1 MNSKHVT
8 ILPLL
13 LISKDL
19 RMPLLDLPA
28 WKALSEHW
36 QDVRDLH
43 MRELF
48 DEDEQRFEK
57 FSVKF
62 NDILLDFS
70 KNRITEETIS
80 LLTDLARESEL
91 EKWIDKMF
99 SGELINHTEKRAVL
113 HTALRNRSNSPTLV
127 DGKDVMPEINQV
139 LNKMEQISDTIRNGH
154 WKGFNGRNII
164 DVVNL
169 GVGGSDLGP
178 VMVTEAL
185 RPYGKSGLRVHFVSN
200 VDPSHICDTLSNLN
214 PETTLFIVSSKS
226 FTTQDTIE
234 NAKTARDWLL
244 ETARDE
250 DAVAKHFIAVAA
262 NTQAAV
268 DFGIAEDNI
277 LQMWDWVGGRYSLWS
292 SIGLSI
298 AIYVGM
304 DRFKAL
310 LEGAFEM
317 DEHFRTTPLE
327 QNLPVILALLGVWY
341 NNFFDADSYAVL
353 PYDQHL
359 HRFPA
364 FLQQVDMES
373 NGKSV
378 TRTGKQVDYST
389 GPIVWGELGI
399 TGQHAFYQSLHQ
411 GTKLVPTDFMVP
423 IESLNPVGQHH
434 TILLSNFFAQTQ
446 ALTRGRSED
455 EAREELKSEGLSND
469 EIEKLAPYKVFKG
482 NKPSNTIL
490 FRALTPRTLG
500 SIIAMYEHKI
510 FVQGVIWE
518 INSFD
523 QWGVELGKQLAD
535 TIFKQLSARKPVDNH
550 DVSTNGLINYY
561 MKMSGG

>member
-1 MNSKHVT
+1 MA
-8 ILPLL
+8 LL
-13 LISKDL
+13 E
-19 RMPLLDLPA
+19 LPA
-28 WKALSEHW
+28 WQALSEHW
-36 QDVRDLH
+36 LAVRDLH
-43 MRELF
+43 MRDLF
-48 DEDEQRFEK
+48 DAEPTRFEK

-70 KNRITEETIS
+70 KNRITEETVK
-80 LLTDLARESEL
+80 LLAELARESEL

-99 SGELINHTEKRAVL
+99 SGELINHTEKRAAL
-113 HTALRNRSNSPTLV
+113 HTALRNRQNRPV
-127 DGKDVMPEINQV
+127 KVQGQDVMPAIEQV
-139 LNKMEQISDTIRNGH
+139 LNKMQLISDTVRNGQ
-154 WKGFNGRNII
+154 WQGFSGRHII

-185 RPYGKSGLRVHFVSN
+185 HPYGKSGLRVHFVSN
-200 VDPSHICDTLSNLN
+200 VDPSHICDTLRDLN

-226 FTTQDTIE
+226 FATQDTIE
-234 NAKTARDWLL
+234 NAKTARNWLL
-244 ETARDE
+244 EAARDE
-250 DAVAKHFIAVAA
+250 EAVKKHFIAVAA
-262 NTQAAV
+262 NTEAAM
-268 DFGIAEDNI
+268 DFGIAAENI
-277 LQMWDWVGGRYSLWS
+277 LEMWDWVGGRYSLWS
-292 SIGLSI
+292 SIGISI
-298 AIYVGM
+298 AIYIGM

-317 DEHFRTTPLE
+317 DEHFRNTPFE
-327 QNLPVILALLGVWY
+327 QNIPVIMAMLGIWY
-341 NNFFDADSYAVL
+341 NNFFNADTYAVL

-378 TRTGKQVDYST
+378 TRSGKPTDYST
-389 GPIVWGELGI
+389 GPILWGELGI

-411 GTKLVPTDFMVP
+411 GTKLVPTDFIVP
-423 IESLNPVGQHH
+423 IESLNPLGQHH
-434 TILLSNFFAQTQ
+434 TILLANFFAQTQ
-446 ALTRGRSED
+446 ALTRGRTEE
-455 EAREELKSEGLSND
+455 EARQELEAEGMD
-469 EIEKLAPYKVFKG
+469 AEDIDRLAPYKVFKG

-500 SIIAMYEHKI
+500 SLIAMYEHKI
-510 FVQGVIWE
+510 FVQGIIWD

-535 TIFKQLSARKPVDNH
+535 TIFKQLCERKPVSNH

>member
-1 MNSKHVT
+1 MS
-8 ILPLL
+8 
-13 LISKDL
+13 
-19 RMPLLDLPA
+19 LLDLPA

-36 QDVRDLH
+36 LSIRDVHMRDL
-43 MRELF
+43 F
-48 DEDEQRFEK
+48 DADPLRFEK

-70 KNRITEETIS
+70 KNRITEETIT
-80 LLTDLARESEL
+80 LLTELARESGL

-99 SGELINHTEKRAVL
+99 SGELINHTEKRAAL
-113 HTALRNRSNSPTLV
+113 HTALRNRSDSPVMLQ
-127 DGKDVMPEINQV
+127 GHDVMPDIHRV
-139 LNKMEQISDTIRNGH
+139 LDKMEAISKTIRNGH
-154 WKGFNGRNII
+154 WKGFSGRNII

-226 FTTQDTIE
+226 FTTQDTLE

-244 ETARDE
+244 EAARDQ

-262 NTQAAV
+262 NTKAAV
-268 DFGIAEDNI
+268 EFGIDADNI
-277 LQMWDWVGGRYSLWS
+277 LEMWDWVGGRYSLWS

-310 LEGAFEM
+310 LEGAYEM
-317 DEHFRTTPLE
+317 DEHFRTAPFE
-327 QNLPVILALLGVWY
+327 QNLPVILGLLGIWY
-341 NNFFDADSYAVL
+341 NNFFHADSYAVL

-378 TRTGKQVDYST
+378 TRAGNPVDYST

-423 IESLNPVGQHH
+423 IESLNPVGHHH

-446 ALTRGRSED
+446 ALTRGRT
-455 EAREELKSEGLSND
+455 EAETRAELEHEGLD
-469 EIEKLAPYKVFKG
+469 KEEIERLLPYKVFKG

-510 FVQGVIWE
+510 FVQGVIWD

-523 QWGVELGKQLAD
+523 QWGVELGKQLAE
-535 TIFKQLSARKPVDNH
+535 TIFKQLSARKPVNNH

>member
-1 MNSKHVT
+1 
-8 ILPLL
+8 
-13 LISKDL
+13 
-19 RMPLLDLPA
+19 MPLLDLPA

-43 MRELF
+43 MRDLF
-48 DEDEQRFEK
+48 DVDEQRFEK

-70 KNRITEETIS
+70 KNRITEETIT
-80 LLTDLARESEL
+80 LLTELAKESEL

-99 SGELINHTEKRAVL
+99 SGELINHTEKRAAL
-113 HTALRNRSNSPTLV
+113 HTALRNRSDSPVMV
-127 DGKDVMPEINQV
+127 DGNDVMPEIHQV
-139 LNKMEQISDTIRNGH
+139 LDKMESISNTIRTGH
-154 WKGFNGRNII
+154 WKGYSDRNII

-226 FTTQDTIE
+226 FTTQDTLE

-244 ETARDE
+244 EKARDE

-262 NTQAAV
+262 NTQAAI

-277 LQMWDWVGGRYSLWS
+277 LEMWDWVGGRYSLWS

-298 AIYVGM
+298 AIYIGM

-317 DEHFRTTPLE
+317 DEHFRTTPFE
-327 QNLPVILALLGVWY
+327 QNLPVILALLGIWY
-341 NNFFDADSYAVL
+341 NNFFGADSYAVL

-378 TRTGKQVDYST
+378 TRTGEQVDYST

-446 ALTRGRSED
+446 ALTRGRTED
-455 EAREELKSEGLSND
+455 EAREELKNEGLSND

>member
-1 MNSKHVT
+1 
-8 ILPLL
+8 
-13 LISKDL
+13 
-19 RMPLLDLPA
+19 MPLLDLPA

-43 MRELF
+43 MRDMF
-48 DEDEQRFEK
+48 DADEQRFEK

-70 KNRITEETIS
+70 KNRITEETIT
-80 LLTDLARESEL
+80 LLTELAKESEL

-99 SGELINHTEKRAVL
+99 SGELINHTEKRAAL
-113 HTALRNRSNSPTLV
+113 HTALRNRSDSPVIV
-127 DGKDVMPEINQV
+127 DGKDVMPEIHQV
-139 LNKMEQISDTIRNGH
+139 LDKMESISNTIRTGH
-154 WKGFNGRNII
+154 WKGYSDRNII

-226 FTTQDTIE
+226 FTTQDTLE

-244 ETARDE
+244 EKARDE

-298 AIYVGM
+298 AIYIGM

-317 DEHFRTTPLE
+317 DEHFRTTPFE
-327 QNLPVILALLGVWY
+327 QNLPVILALLGIWY
-341 NNFFDADSYAVL
+341 NNFFGADSYAVL

-446 ALTRGRSED
+446 ALTRGRTED
-455 EAREELKSEGLSND
+455 EAREELKNEGLSND

>member
-1 MNSKHVT
+1 MA
-8 ILPLL
+8 LL
-13 LISKDL
+13 E
-19 RMPLLDLPA
+19 LPA

-36 QDVRDLH
+36 LKVQDMHMRDLFKDDP
-43 MRELF
+43 L
-48 DEDEQRFEK
+48 RFEK
-57 FSVKF
+57 FSLKF

-70 KNRITEETIS
+70 KNRVTEETLG
-80 LLTDLARESEL
+80 LLADLARQSEL
-91 EKWIDKMF
+91 EQWIERMF
-99 SGELINHTEKRAVL
+99 SGDRINHTEKRAAL
-113 HTALRNRSNSPTLV
+113 HTALRNRNGSPVKV
-127 DGKDVMPEINQV
+127 DGQDIMPSIRQA
-139 LNKMEQISDTIRNGH
+139 LDKIQLISDTVRNGE
-154 WKGFNGRNII
+154 WLGFSGKNII
-164 DVVNL
+164 DVVNI

-185 RPYGKSGLRVHFVSN
+185 RPYAKSGLRVHFVSN
-200 VDPSHICDTLSNLN
+200 VDPSHICDTLRSLN

-226 FTTQDTIE
+226 FTTQDTIT

-244 ETARDE
+244 EAVRDE
-250 DAVAKHFIAVAA
+250 EAVQKHFIAVAA
-262 NTQAAV
+262 NTQAAQA
-268 DFGIAEDNI
+268 FGVAKENI
-277 LQMWDWVGGRYSLWS
+277 LEMWDWVGGRYSLWS
-292 SIGLSI
+292 SIGISI
-298 AIYVGM
+298 AIYIGM

-317 DEHFRTTPLE
+317 DEHFRTTPFE
-327 QNLPVILALLGVWY
+327 KNLPVIMALIGIWY
-341 NNFFDADSYAVL
+341 NNFFNADSYAIL

-378 TRTGKQVDYST
+378 TRAGKQTNYST
-389 GPIVWGELGI
+389 GPILWGELGI

-411 GTKLVPTDFMVP
+411 GTKLVPTDFLVP

-434 TILLSNFFAQTQ
+434 TILLANFFAQTE
-446 ALTRGRSED
+446 ALTQGRTEA
-455 EAREELKSEGLSND
+455 EARVELEQQGIAEE
-469 EIEKLAPYKVFKG
+469 EIKCLLPYKVFQG

-500 SIIAMYEHKI
+500 SLIALYEHKI

-523 QWGVELGKQLAD
+523 QWGVELGKQLAGS
-535 TIFKQLSARKPVDNH
+535 IYKQLCARKPVKSH

-561 MKMSGG
+561 MKLSGG

>member
-1 MNSKHVT
+1 MS
-8 ILPLL
+8 
-13 LISKDL
+13 
-19 RMPLLDLPA
+19 LLDLPA

-36 QDVRDLH
+36 LNVRDVH
-43 MRELF
+43 MRDLF
-48 DEDEQRFEK
+48 DEDPLRFEK

-70 KNRITEETIS
+70 KNRITEETIN
-80 LLTDLARESEL
+80 LLTELARESEL
-91 EKWIDKMF
+91 EKWIGKMF
-99 SGELINHTEKRAVL
+99 SGELINHTEKRAAL
-113 HTALRNRSNSPTLV
+113 HTALRNRSDSPVLV
-127 DGKDVMPEINQV
+127 DGKDVMPEIHQV
-139 LNKMEQISDTIRNGH
+139 LDRMESISNTIRHGE
-154 WKGFNGRNII
+154 WKGFSDRNII

-226 FTTQDTIE
+226 FTTQDTLE

-268 DFGIAEDNI
+268 EFGIAEENI
-277 LQMWDWVGGRYSLWS
+277 LEMWDWVGGRYSLWS

-298 AIYVGM
+298 AIYIGM

-317 DEHFRTTPLE
+317 DEHFRTAPFE
-327 QNLPVILALLGVWY
+327 KNLPVILALLGVWY
-341 NNFFDADSYAVL
+341 NNFFHADSYAVL

-378 TRTGKQVDYST
+378 TRSGKQVDYST

-446 ALTRGRSED
+446 ALTRGRTKE
-455 EAREELKSEGLSND
+455 EAKVELEAEGLSAK
-469 EIEKLAPYKVFKG
+469 EIERLVPYKVFKG

>member
-1 MNSKHVT
+1 MA
-8 ILPLL
+8 
-13 LISKDL
+13 
-19 RMPLLDLPA
+19 LLDLPA
-28 WKALSEHW
+28 WKALSGHW
-36 QDVRDLH
+36 LDVRDMH
-43 MRELF
+43 MRDLF
-48 DEDEQRFEK
+48 DADPTRFEK
-57 FSVKF
+57 FSIKF

-70 KNRITEETIS
+70 KNRITQQTVD
-80 LLTDLARESEL
+80 LLAELARESKL
-91 EKWIDKMF
+91 EQWIEKMF
-99 SGELINHTEKRAVL
+99 SGELINHTEKRAAL
-113 HTALRNRSNSPTLV
+113 HTALRNRKDRAV
-127 DGKDVMPEINQV
+127 EVEGRDVMPDIYRV
-139 LNKMEQISDTIRNGH
+139 LDRMQLISDTVRNGE
-154 WKGFNGRNII
+154 WQGFSGRNII

-185 RPYGKSGLRVHFVSN
+185 HPYGKSGLRVHFVSN
-200 VDPSHICDTLSNLN
+200 VDPSHICDTLRNLN

-226 FTTQDTIE
+226 FTTQDTIA

-244 ETARDE
+244 EAARDE
-250 DAVAKHFIAVAA
+250 DAVQKHFIAVAA
-262 NTQAAV
+262 NIEAAMA
-268 DFGIAEDNI
+268 FGIAEENI
-277 LQMWDWVGGRYSLWS
+277 LEMWDWVGGRYSLWS
-292 SIGLSI
+292 SIGISI
-298 AIYVGM
+298 AIYIGM

-310 LEGAFEM
+310 LEGASEM
-317 DEHFRTTPLE
+317 DEHFRTAPFE
-327 QNLPVILALLGVWY
+327 KNIPVIMAMLGIWY
-341 NNFFDADSYAVL
+341 NNFFDADTYAVL

-378 TRTGKQVDYST
+378 TRAGKPTDYST
-389 GPIVWGELGI
+389 GPILWGELGI

-411 GTKLVPTDFMVP
+411 GTKLVPTDFIVP

-434 TILLSNFFAQTQ
+434 TILLANFFAQTQ
-446 ALTRGRSED
+446 ALTRGRTEE
-455 EAREELKSEGLSND
+455 EARIELKAEGMAEEDINR
-469 EIEKLAPYKVFKG
+469 LAPYKVFKG

-500 SIIAMYEHKI
+500 SLIAMYEHKI

-535 TIFKQLSARKPVDNH
+535 TIFKQLCERKPVSNH

>member
-1 MNSKHVT
+1 MA
-8 ILPLL
+8 LL
-13 LISKDL
+13 E
-19 RMPLLDLPA
+19 LPA
-28 WKALSEHW
+28 WKALSAHW
-36 QDVRDLH
+36 LDVRDVH
-43 MRELF
+43 MRDLF
-48 DEDEQRFEK
+48 DADPTRFEK

-70 KNRITEETIS
+70 KNRITQQTVD
-80 LLTDLARESEL
+80 LLAELARESEL
-91 EKWIDKMF
+91 EKWIEKMF
-99 SGELINHTEKRAVL
+99 SGESINHTEKRAAL
-113 HTALRNRSNSPTLV
+113 HTALRNRKDRAIKV
-127 DGKDVMPEINQV
+127 EGQDVMPAIHQA
-139 LNKMEQISDTIRNGH
+139 LDKMQFISDTVRNGE
-154 WKGFNGRNII
+154 WQGFSGRNII

-185 RPYGKSGLRVHFVSN
+185 HPYGKSGLRVYFVSN
-200 VDPSHICDTLSNLN
+200 VDPSHICDTLRNLN

-226 FTTQDTIE
+226 FTTQDTIA

-244 ETARDE
+244 ETARD
-250 DAVAKHFIAVAA
+250 DTAVQKHFIAVAA
-262 NTQAAV
+262 NTEAAV
-268 DFGIAEDNI
+268 EFGIAEENI
-277 LQMWDWVGGRYSLWS
+277 LEMWDWVGGRYSLWS
-292 SIGLSI
+292 SIGISI
-298 AIYVGM
+298 AIYIGM

-317 DEHFRTTPLE
+317 DEHFRTAPFE
-327 QNLPVILALLGVWY
+327 KNIPVIMAMLGIWY
-341 NNFFDADSYAVL
+341 NNFFDADTYAVL

-378 TRTGKQVDYST
+378 TRSGKPTDYST
-389 GPIVWGELGI
+389 GPILWGELGI

-411 GTKLVPTDFMVP
+411 GTKLVPTDFIVP

-434 TILLSNFFAQTQ
+434 TILLANFFAQTQ
-446 ALTRGRSED
+446 ALTRGRTEEEAITELEAEGMSDED
-455 EAREELKSEGLSND
+455 INRLS
-469 EIEKLAPYKVFKG
+469 PYKVFKG

-500 SIIAMYEHKI
+500 SLIAMYEHKI

-535 TIFKQLSARKPVDNH
+535 TIFKQLCERKPVDDH

>member
-1 MNSKHVT
+1 MA
-8 ILPLL
+8 LL
-13 LISKDL
+13 E
-19 RMPLLDLPA
+19 LPA
-28 WKALSEHW
+28 WKALSAHW
-36 QDVRDLH
+36 LDVRDLH
-43 MRELF
+43 MRDLF
-48 DEDEQRFEK
+48 DADSTRFEK

-70 KNRITEETIS
+70 KNRITQETVD
-80 LLTDLARESEL
+80 LLAELARESEL
-91 EKWIDKMF
+91 EKWIEKMF
-99 SGELINHTEKRAVL
+99 SGELINHTEKRAAL
-113 HTALRNRSNSPTLV
+113 HTALRNRSERAV
-127 DGKDVMPEINQV
+127 KVEGQDVMPAIEQA
-139 LNKMEQISDTIRNGH
+139 LDKMQLISDTVRNGE
-154 WKGFNGRNII
+154 WQGFSGRSII

-185 RPYGKSGLRVHFVSN
+185 HPYGKSGLRVHFVSN
-200 VDPSHICDTLSNLN
+200 VDPSHICDTLRNLN

-226 FTTQDTIE
+226 FTTQDTIA

-244 ETARDE
+244 ETARD
-250 DAVAKHFIAVAA
+250 DTAVQKHFIAVAA
-262 NTQAAV
+262 NTKAAME
-268 DFGIAEDNI
+268 FGIAEENI
-277 LQMWDWVGGRYSLWS
+277 LEMWDWVGGRYSLWS
-292 SIGLSI
+292 SIGISI
-298 AIYVGM
+298 AIYIGM

-317 DEHFRTTPLE
+317 DEHFRTAPFE
-327 QNLPVILALLGVWY
+327 QNIPVIMAMLGVWY
-341 NNFFDADSYAVL
+341 NNFFAADTYAVL

-378 TRTGKQVDYST
+378 TRSGQPTDYST
-389 GPIVWGELGI
+389 GPILWGELGI

-411 GTKLVPTDFMVP
+411 GTKLVPTDFIVP

-434 TILLSNFFAQTQ
+434 TILLANFFAQTQ
-446 ALTRGRSED
+446 ALTRGRTEQ
-455 EAREELKSEGLSND
+455 EARQELEAEGMDAD
-469 EIEKLAPYKVFKG
+469 EIDRLAPYKVFNG

-500 SIIAMYEHKI
+500 SLIAMYEHKI
-510 FVQGVIWE
+510 FVQGVIWD

-535 TIFKQLSARKPVDNH
+535 TIFKQLCERKPVSNH

>member
-1 MNSKHVT
+1 MA
-8 ILPLL
+8 LL
-13 LISKDL
+13 E
-19 RMPLLDLPA
+19 LPA
-28 WKALSEHW
+28 WKALSAHW
-36 QDVRDLH
+36 LDVRDLH
-43 MRELF
+43 MRDLF
-48 DEDEQRFEK
+48 DADSTRFEK

-70 KNRITEETIS
+70 KNRITQETVD
-80 LLTDLARESEL
+80 LLAELARESEL
-91 EKWIDKMF
+91 EKWIEKMF
-99 SGELINHTEKRAVL
+99 SGELINHTEKRAAL
-113 HTALRNRSNSPTLV
+113 HTALRNRSERAV
-127 DGKDVMPEINQV
+127 KVEGQDVMPAIEQA
-139 LNKMEQISDTIRNGH
+139 LDKMQLISDTVRNGE
-154 WKGFNGRNII
+154 WQGFSGRSII

-178 VMVTEAL
+178 VMVNEAL
-185 RPYGKSGLRVHFVSN
+185 HPYGKSGLRVHFVSH
-200 VDPSHICDTLSNLN
+200 VDPSHICDTLRNLN

-226 FTTQDTIE
+226 FTTQDTIA

-244 ETARDE
+244 ETARD
-250 DAVAKHFIAVAA
+250 DTAVQKHFIAVAA
-262 NTQAAV
+262 NTKAAME
-268 DFGIAEDNI
+268 FGIAEENI
-277 LQMWDWVGGRYSLWS
+277 LEMWDWVGGRYSLWS
-292 SIGLSI
+292 SIGISI
-298 AIYVGM
+298 AIYIGM

-317 DEHFRTTPLE
+317 DEHFRTAPFE
-327 QNLPVILALLGVWY
+327 QNIPVIMAMLGVWY
-341 NNFFDADSYAVL
+341 NNFFAADTYAVL

-378 TRTGKQVDYST
+378 TRSGQPTDYST
-389 GPIVWGELGI
+389 GPILWGELGI

-411 GTKLVPTDFMVP
+411 GTKLVPTDFIVP

-434 TILLSNFFAQTQ
+434 TILLANFFAQTQ
-446 ALTRGRSED
+446 ALTRGRTEQ
-455 EAREELKSEGLSND
+455 EARQELEAEGMDAD
-469 EIEKLAPYKVFKG
+469 EIDRLAPYKVFNG

-500 SIIAMYEHKI
+500 SLIAMYEHKI
-510 FVQGVIWE
+510 FVQGVIWD

-535 TIFKQLSARKPVDNH
+535 TIFKQLCERKPVSNH

>member
-1 MNSKHVT
+1 
-8 ILPLL
+8 
-13 LISKDL
+13 
-19 RMPLLDLPA
+19 MPLLDLPA

-43 MRELF
+43 MRDMF
-48 DEDEQRFEK
+48 DVDEQRFEK

-70 KNRITEETIS
+70 KNRITEETIT
-80 LLTDLARESEL
+80 LLTDLAKESKL

-99 SGELINHTEKRAVL
+99 SGELINHTEKRAAL
-113 HTALRNRSNSPTLV
+113 HTALRNRSDSPVIV
-127 DGKDVMPEINQV
+127 DGKDVMPEIHQV
-139 LNKMEQISDTIRNGH
+139 LDKMESISNTIRTGH
-154 WKGFNGRNII
+154 WKGYSERNII

-226 FTTQDTIE
+226 FTTQDTLE

-244 ETARDE
+244 EKARDE

-298 AIYVGM
+298 AIYIGM

-317 DEHFRTTPLE
+317 DEHFRTTPFE
-327 QNLPVILALLGVWY
+327 QNLPVILALLGIWY
-341 NNFFDADSYAVL
+341 NNFFGADSYAVL

-446 ALTRGRSED
+446 ALTRGRTED
-455 EAREELKSEGLSND
+455 EAREELKNEGLSNN
-469 EIEKLAPYKVFKG
+469 EIEQLAPYKVFKG

>member
-1 MNSKHVT
+1 MA
-8 ILPLL
+8 
-13 LISKDL
+13 
-19 RMPLLDLPA
+19 LLDLPA

-36 QDVRDLH
+36 LEVRDVH
-43 MRELF
+43 MRDLF
-48 DEDEQRFEK
+48 DKDPLRFEK

-70 KNRITEETIS
+70 KNRITEETVL
-80 LLTDLARESEL
+80 LLTELARESDL
-91 EKWIDKMF
+91 EQWIDKMF
-99 SGELINHTEKRAVL
+99 SGELINHTEKRAAL
-113 HTALRNRSNSPTLV
+113 HTALRNRNNSPIEV
-127 DGKDVMPEINQV
+127 DGEDVMPNIQRV
-139 LNKMEQISDTIRNGH
+139 LAHMEQVSKSIRNGE
-154 WKGFNGRNII
+154 WKGFSGRNIL

-185 RPYGKSGLRVHFVSN
+185 QPYGKSGLRVHFVSN
-200 VDPSHICDTLSNLN
+200 VDPSHICDTLRTLN

-226 FTTQDTIE
+226 FTTQDTIQ
-234 NAKTARDWLL
+234 NARTARDWLL
-244 ETARDE
+244 EVARDE
-250 DAVAKHFIAVAA
+250 DAIAKHFIAVAA

-268 DFGIAEDNI
+268 EFGIAEENI
-277 LQMWDWVGGRYSLWS
+277 FEMWDWVGGRYSLWS
-292 SIGLSI
+292 SIGISI
-298 AIYVGM
+298 AIYIGM

-310 LEGAFEM
+310 LEGAFDM
-317 DEHFRTTPLE
+317 DEHFRTAPFE
-327 QNLPVILALLGVWY
+327 KNIPVIMALLGIWY
-341 NNFFDADSYAVL
+341 NNFFNADTYAVL

-378 TRTGKQVDYST
+378 TRDGKQTDYST
-389 GPIVWGELGI
+389 GPILWGELGI

-423 IESLNPVGQHH
+423 IESLNPVGHH
-434 TILLSNFFAQTQ
+434 HAILLSNFFAQTE
-446 ALTRGRSED
+446 ALTQGKTID
-455 EAREELKSEGLSND
+455 EARKELEDEGLNKKD
-469 EIEKLAPYKVFKG
+469 IEDLLPYKVFKG

-500 SIIAMYEHKI
+500 SLIAMYEHKI
-510 FVQGVIWE
+510 FVQGVIWN

-535 TIFKQLSARKPVDNH
+535 TIFKQLSAREPVENH
-550 DVSTNGLINYY
+550 DGSTNGLINYY
-561 MKMSGG
+561 LKMSGG

>member
-1 MNSKHVT
+1 MA
-8 ILPLL
+8 
-13 LISKDL
+13 
-19 RMPLLDLPA
+19 LLDLPA
-28 WKALSEHW
+28 WQALSEHW
-36 QDVRDLH
+36 HDVRNIH
-43 MRELF
+43 MRDLF
-48 DEDEQRFEK
+48 DADATRFET
-57 FSVKF
+57 FSIKF
-62 NDILLDFS
+62 NDILFDFS
-70 KNRITEETIS
+70 KNRITQKTVS
-80 LLTDLARESEL
+80 LLAELARESEL
-91 EKWIDKMF
+91 EKWIEKMF
-99 SGELINHTEKRAVL
+99 NGDLINHTEKRAAL
-113 HTALRNRSNSPTLV
+113 HTALRNRNNNAVNV
-127 DGKDVMPEINQV
+127 DGQNVMPAIEQV
-139 LNKMEQISDTIRNGH
+139 LDKMQLISDTVRNGE
-154 WKGFNGRNII
+154 WQGFSGRNII

-185 RPYGKSGLRVHFVSN
+185 HPYGKSGLRVHFVSN
-200 VDPSHICDTLSNLN
+200 VDPSHICDTLRHLN

-226 FTTQDTIE
+226 FTTQDTIA

-250 DAVAKHFIAVAA
+250 DAVQKHFIAVAA
-262 NTQAAV
+262 NTEAAV
-268 DFGIAEDNI
+268 EFGIAEENI
-277 LQMWDWVGGRYSLWS
+277 LEMWDWVGGRYSLWS
-292 SIGLSI
+292 SIGISI
-298 AIYVGM
+298 AIYIGM

-317 DEHFRTTPLE
+317 DEHFRSAPFE
-327 QNLPVILALLGVWY
+327 KNIPVMMALLGIWY
-341 NNFFDADSYAVL
+341 NNFFNADTYAVL

-378 TRTGKQVDYST
+378 TRSGQPTHYST
-389 GPIVWGELGI
+389 GPILWGELGI

-411 GTKLVPTDFMVP
+411 GTKLVPTDFIVP

-446 ALTRGRSED
+446 ALTRGRTKEETRIEL
-455 EAREELKSEGLSND
+455 EAEGLSKD
-469 EIEKLAPYKVFKG
+469 EIERLLPYKVFKG

-500 SIIAMYEHKI
+500 SLIAMYEHKI

-535 TIFKQLSARKPVDNH
+535 TIFKQLRERKPVDNH

>member
-1 MNSKHVT
+1 MS
-8 ILPLL
+8 
-13 LISKDL
+13 
-19 RMPLLDLPA
+19 LLDLPA

-36 QDVRDLH
+36 LSIRDVHMRDL
-43 MRELF
+43 F
-48 DEDEQRFEK
+48 DADPLRFEK

-70 KNRITEETIS
+70 KNRITEDTIN
-80 LLTDLARESEL
+80 LLTELARESGL
-91 EKWIDKMF
+91 EKWIEKMF
-99 SGELINHTEKRAVL
+99 SGELINHTEKRAAL
-113 HTALRNRSNSPTLV
+113 HTALRNRSDSPIML
-127 DGKDVMPEINQV
+127 DGKDVMPDIHRV
-139 LNKMEQISDTIRNGH
+139 LDKMQSISDTIRNGH
-154 WKGFNGRNII
+154 WKGFSGRNII

-226 FTTQDTIE
+226 FTTQDTLE

-244 ETARDE
+244 EVARDE

-262 NTQAAV
+262 NTKAAV
-268 DFGIAEDNI
+268 EFGIAEDNI
-277 LQMWDWVGGRYSLWS
+277 LEMWDWVGGRYSLWS

-298 AIYVGM
+298 AIYIGM

-317 DEHFRTTPLE
+317 DEHFRTAPFE
-327 QNLPVILALLGVWY
+327 KNLPVILGLLGIWY
-341 NNFFDADSYAVL
+341 NNFFHADSYAVL

-378 TRTGKQVDYST
+378 TRSGQPVDYST

-446 ALTRGRSED
+446 ALTRGRTED
-455 EAREELKSEGLSND
+455 ETRAELEHEGLDKD
-469 EIEKLAPYKVFKG
+469 EIERLLPYKVFKG

>member
-1 MNSKHVT
+1 MS
-8 ILPLL
+8 
-13 LISKDL
+13 
-19 RMPLLDLPA
+19 LLDLPA

-36 QDVRDLH
+36 ASVRKLH
-43 MRELF
+43 MRDLF
-48 DEDEQRFEK
+48 DADPLRFEK

-70 KNRITEETIS
+70 KNRITEQTIS
-80 LLTDLARESEL
+80 LLAELARESEL
-91 EKWIDKMF
+91 EQWIEKMF
-99 SGELINHTEKRAVL
+99 SGEEINHTEKRAAL
-113 HTALRNRSNSPTLV
+113 HTALRNRTASPVIV
-127 DGKDVMPEINQV
+127 DGRDVMPDIQQV
-139 LNKMEQISDTIRNGH
+139 LDKMEFISHSIRNGE
-154 WKGFNGRNII
+154 WMGYSNRNII

-200 VDPSHICDTLSNLN
+200 VDPSHICDTLRNLN

-226 FTTQDTIE
+226 FTTQDTIA

-244 ETARDE
+244 ETARDD

-262 NTQAAV
+262 NTKAAQE
-268 DFGIAEDNI
+268 FGIADENI

-298 AIYVGM
+298 AIYIGM

-317 DEHFRTTPLE
+317 DEHFRTTPFE
-327 QNLPVILALLGVWY
+327 KNLPVILALLGIWY
-341 NNFFDADSYAVL
+341 NNFFHADSYAVL

-373 NGKSV
+373 NGKSI
-378 TRTGKQVDYST
+378 TRAGEPTNYST

-446 ALTRGRSED
+446 ALTRGRTKE
-455 EAREELKSEGLSND
+455 EARIELEAEGLPEE
-469 EIEKLAPYKVFKG
+469 EIERLIPYKVFKG

-510 FVQGVIWE
+510 FVQGVIWQ

>member
-1 MNSKHVT
+1 MS
-8 ILPLL
+8 
-13 LISKDL
+13 
-19 RMPLLDLPA
+19 LLDLPA
-28 WKALSEHW
+28 WKALSKHW
-36 QDVRDLH
+36 LGIRDVHMRDL
-43 MRELF
+43 F
-48 DEDEQRFEK
+48 DADPLRFEK

-70 KNRITEETIS
+70 KNRITEETIT
-80 LLTDLARESEL
+80 LLTELARESEL

-99 SGELINHTEKRAVL
+99 SGELINHTEKRAAL
-113 HTALRNRSNSPTLV
+113 HTALRNRSDSPVIL
-127 DGKDVMPEINQV
+127 DGHDVMPDIHRV
-139 LNKMEQISDTIRNGH
+139 LDKMDFISKTIRNGH
-154 WKGFNGRNII
+154 WKGFSGRNII

-226 FTTQDTIE
+226 FTTQDTLE

-244 ETARDE
+244 EVARDQ

-262 NTQAAV
+262 NTKAAV
-268 DFGIAEDNI
+268 AFGINEDNI
-277 LQMWDWVGGRYSLWS
+277 LEMWDWVGGRYSLWS

-317 DEHFRTTPLE
+317 DEHFRTAPFE
-327 QNLPVILALLGVWY
+327 ENLPVILGLLGIWY
-341 NNFFDADSYAVL
+341 NNFFHADSYAVL

-378 TRTGKQVDYST
+378 TRAGNPVDYST

-423 IESLNPVGQHH
+423 IESLNPVGHHH

-446 ALTRGRSED
+446 ALTRGRT
-455 EAREELKSEGLSND
+455 EAETRAELEHEGLD
-469 EIEKLAPYKVFKG
+469 KEEVERLLPYKVFKG

-523 QWGVELGKQLAD
+523 QWGVELGKQLAE
-535 TIFKQLSARKPVDNH
+535 TIFKQLSARKPVNNH

>member
-1 MNSKHVT
+1 MG
-8 ILPLL
+8 LL
-13 LISKDL
+13 E
-19 RMPLLDLPA
+19 LPA

-36 QDVRDLH
+36 LEIRDVH
-43 MRELF
+43 MRALF
-48 DEDEQRFEK
+48 DDDPKRFEK
-57 FSVKF
+57 FSLQF

-70 KNRITEETIS
+70 KNRINDDTIA
-80 LLTDLARESEL
+80 LLSEL
-91 EKWIDKMF
+91 AKESNLESWIEQMF
-99 SGELINHTEKRAVL
+99 SGELINHTEKRAAL
-113 HTALRNRSNSPTLV
+113 HTALRNRNSAKIEV
-127 DGKDVMPEINQV
+127 DGQNVMPEIEQV
-139 LNKMEQISDTIRNGH
+139 LAQMELLSKSIRNGE
-154 WKGFNGRNII
+154 WKGFNGRNIL

-226 FTTQDTIE
+226 FTTQDTIQ

-250 DAVAKHFIAVAA
+250 DAIAKHFIAVAA
-262 NTQAAV
+262 NVEAAV
-268 DFGIAEDNI
+268 EFGIAEENI

-292 SIGLSI
+292 SIGISI

-304 DRFKAL
+304 DRFRAL

-317 DEHFRTTPLE
+317 DEHFRTAHFE
-327 QNLPVILALLGVWY
+327 KNLPVILAMLGIWY
-341 NNFFDADSYAVL
+341 NNFFNADSYAVL

-378 TRTGKQVDYST
+378 TRDGKHVDYST

-423 IESLNPVGQHH
+423 IESLNPVGHHH

-446 ALTRGRSED
+446 ALTQGRTEA
-455 EAREELKSEGLSND
+455 EARVELEQEGLPEE
-469 EIEKLAPYKVFKG
+469 EIKELLPYKVFKG

-523 QWGVELGKQLAD
+523 QWGVELGKQLAE
-535 TIFKQLSARKPVDNH
+535 TIFKQLSERRPVDNH

>member
-1 MNSKHVT
+1 MS
-8 ILPLL
+8 LL
-13 LISKDL
+13 E
-19 RMPLLDLPA
+19 LPA
-28 WKALSEHW
+28 WKALSEHCCN
-36 QDVRDLH
+36 VRDMH
-43 MRELF
+43 MRDLF
-48 DEDEQRFEK
+48 DADPTRFEK
-57 FSVKF
+57 FSIKF

-70 KNRITEETIS
+70 KNRITQETVS
-80 LLTDLARESEL
+80 LLTELARESKL

-99 SGELINHTEKRAVL
+99 SGDLINHTEKRAAL
-113 HTALRNRSNSPTLV
+113 HTALRNRSDRAV
-127 DGKDVMPEINQV
+127 KVEGQDVMPAIQQA
-139 LNKMEQISDTIRNGH
+139 LDKMQLISDTVRNGE
-154 WKGFNGRNII
+154 WQGFSGRSII

-185 RPYGKSGLRVHFVSN
+185 HPYGKSGLRVHFVSN

-226 FTTQDTIE
+226 FTTQDTIA

-250 DAVAKHFIAVAA
+250 DAVQKHFIAVAA
-262 NTQAAV
+262 NTEAAME
-268 DFGIAEDNI
+268 FGIAEENI
-277 LQMWDWVGGRYSLWS
+277 LEMWDWVGGRYSLWS
-292 SIGLSI
+292 SIGISI
-298 AIYVGM
+298 AIYIGM

-317 DEHFRTTPLE
+317 DEHFRTAPFE
-327 QNLPVILALLGVWY
+327 QNIPVIMAMLGIWY
-341 NNFFDADSYAVL
+341 NNFFDADTYAVL

-378 TRTGKQVDYST
+378 TRSGKPTDYST
-389 GPIVWGELGI
+389 GPILWGELGI

-411 GTKLVPTDFMVP
+411 GTKLVPTDFIVP

-434 TILLSNFFAQTQ
+434 TILLANFFAQTQ
-446 ALTRGRSED
+446 ALTRGRTEE
-455 EAREELKSEGLSND
+455 EARQELETEGMDAD
-469 EIEKLAPYKVFKG
+469 EIDRLVPYKVFKG

-500 SIIAMYEHKI
+500 SLIAMYEHKI

-535 TIFKQLSARKPVDNH
+535 TIFKQLCERQPVSNH

>member
-1 MNSKHVT
+1 MS
-8 ILPLL
+8 
-13 LISKDL
+13 
-19 RMPLLDLPA
+19 LLDLPA

-36 QDVRDLH
+36 LNVRDVH
-43 MRELF
+43 MRDLF
-48 DEDEQRFEK
+48 DADPLRFEK

-70 KNRITEETIS
+70 KNRITEETIN
-80 LLTDLARESEL
+80 LLTELARESEL
-91 EKWIDKMF
+91 EKWIEKMF
-99 SGELINHTEKRAVL
+99 SGELINHTEKRAAL
-113 HTALRNRSNSPTLV
+113 HTALRNRSDSPVLV
-127 DGKDVMPEINQV
+127 DGKDVMPEIHQV
-139 LNKMEQISDTIRNGH
+139 LDRMESISNTIRHGE
-154 WKGFNGRNII
+154 WKGFSDRNII

-226 FTTQDTIE
+226 FTTQDTLE

-244 ETARDE
+244 EKARDE

-262 NTQAAV
+262 NTQAALE
-268 DFGIAEDNI
+268 FGIAEENI
-277 LQMWDWVGGRYSLWS
+277 LEMWDWVGGRYSLWS

-298 AIYVGM
+298 AIYIGM

-317 DEHFRTTPLE
+317 DEHFRTAPFE
-327 QNLPVILALLGVWY
+327 KNLPVILALLGIWY
-341 NNFFDADSYAVL
+341 NNFFHADSYAVL

-378 TRTGKQVDYST
+378 TRSGKQVDYST

-446 ALTRGRSED
+446 ALTRGRTKE
-455 EAREELKSEGLSND
+455 EAKVELEAEGLSD
-469 EIEKLAPYKVFKG
+469 EEIDRLVPYKVFKG

>member
-1 MNSKHVT
+1 MA
-8 ILPLL
+8 LL
-13 LISKDL
+13 E
-19 RMPLLDLPA
+19 LPA
-28 WKALSEHW
+28 FKALSEHW
-36 QDVRDLH
+36 ETVHKLH
-43 MRELF
+43 MRDLF
-48 DEDEQRFEK
+48 NEDPLRFEK
-57 FSVKF
+57 FSLKF
-62 NDILLDFS
+62 NDILFDFS
-70 KNRITEETIS
+70 KNRITEETVT
-80 LLTDLARESEL
+80 LLANLAREVEL
-91 EKWIDKMF
+91 ESWIEKMF
-99 SGELINHTEKRAVL
+99 SGEQINNTEKRPAL
-113 HTALRNRSNSPTLV
+113 HTALRNRSNTPV
-127 DGKDVMPEINQV
+127 KVEGRDVMPDIQQV
-139 LNKMEQISDTIRNGH
+139 LNKMELISNTIRNGE
-154 WKGFNGRNII
+154 WQGFSGRNII

-185 RPYGKSGLRVHFVSN
+185 LPYGKSGLRVHFVSN
-200 VDPSHICDTLSNLN
+200 VDPSHICDTLRNLN

-244 ETARDE
+244 EAARDE
-250 DAVAKHFIAVAA
+250 AAVAKHFIAVAA
-262 NTQAAV
+262 NTEAAIE
-268 DFGIAEDNI
+268 FGIAEENV

-292 SIGLSI
+292 SIGISI
-298 AIYVGM
+298 AIYIGM

-317 DEHFRTTPLE
+317 DEHFRHTPFE
-327 QNLPVILALLGVWY
+327 KNIPVMMALLGIWY
-341 NNFFDADSYAVL
+341 NNFFKADTYAVL

-378 TRTGKQVDYST
+378 TRSGQRANYST
-389 GPIVWGELGI
+389 GPILWGELGI

-446 ALTRGRSED
+446 ALTRGRTEQEARAELEQQGLPED
-455 EAREELKSEGLSND
+455 EIKRLL
-469 EIEKLAPYKVFKG
+469 PYKVFKG

-500 SIIAMYEHKI
+500 SLIAMYEHKI
-510 FVQGVIWE
+510 FVQGIIWD

-523 QWGVELGKQLAD
+523 QMGVELGKRLAD
-535 TIFKQLSARKPVDNH
+535 TIFKQLSAREPVDNH

>member
-1 MNSKHVT
+1 
-8 ILPLL
+8 
-13 LISKDL
+13 
-19 RMPLLDLPA
+19 MPLLDRPA

-36 QDVRDLH
+36 LNVRDLH
-43 MRELF
+43 MRDLF
-48 DEDEQRFEK
+48 DADSLRFEK
-57 FSVKF
+57 FSLKF

-70 KNRITEETIS
+70 KNRITEETVS
-80 LLTDLARESEL
+80 LLAQLARESEL
-91 EKWIDKMF
+91 EAWIEKMF
-99 SGELINHTEKRAVL
+99 TGELINHTEKRAAL
-113 HTALRNRSNSPTLV
+113 HTALRNRNDSPVKV
-127 DGKDVMPEINQV
+127 DGHDVMPDIHRV
-139 LNKMEQISDTIRNGH
+139 LERMEFISHSIRNGE
-154 WKGFNGRNII
+154 WKGYSNRNII

-200 VDPSHICDTLSNLN
+200 VDPSHICDTLRTLN

-226 FTTQDTIE
+226 FTTQDTIA

-250 DAVAKHFIAVAA
+250 DVVAQHFIAVAA
-262 NTQAAV
+262 NTEAAKE
-268 DFGIAEDNI
+268 FGIAEENI
-277 LQMWDWVGGRYSLWS
+277 LEMWDWVGGRYSLWS

-298 AIYVGM
+298 AIYIGM
-304 DRFKAL
+304 DRFNAL

-317 DEHFRTTPLE
+317 DEHFRYTPFE
-327 QNLPVILALLGVWY
+327 KNLPVILALLGIWY
-341 NNFFDADSYAVL
+341 NNFFHADSYAVL

-378 TRTGKQVDYST
+378 TRSGEHTDYST

-423 IESLNPVGQHH
+423 IESLNPVGDHH

-446 ALTRGRSED
+446 ALTRGRTKE
-455 EAREELKSEGLSND
+455 EARLELEAEGLSAD
-469 EIEKLAPYKVFKG
+469 EIEHLLPYKIFKG

-510 FVQGVIWE
+510 FVQGVIWD

-535 TIFKQLSARKPVDNH
+535 TIFKQLSARKPVNNH

>member
-1 MNSKHVT
+1 MS
-8 ILPLL
+8 LL
-13 LISKDL
+13 E
-19 RMPLLDLPA
+19 LPA
-28 WKALSEHW
+28 WKALSAHW
-36 QDVRDLH
+36 QTVRKLH
-43 MRELF
+43 MRDLF
-48 DEDEQRFEK
+48 ENDPLRFEK

-80 LLTDLARESEL
+80 LLTDLAKEVEL
-91 EKWIDKMF
+91 DKWIEKMF
-99 SGELINHTEKRAVL
+99 AGELVNHTEKRAAL
-113 HTALRNRSNSPTLV
+113 HTALRNRTDKPIYV
-127 DGKDVMPEINQV
+127 DGQDVMPEIRDV
-139 LNKMEQISDTIRNGH
+139 LARMEIISDTIRNGE
-154 WKGFNGRNII
+154 WKGYTGRNII

-200 VDPSHICDTLSNLN
+200 VDPSHICDTLKNLN

-226 FTTQDTIE
+226 FTTQDTLE

-250 DAVAKHFIAVAA
+250 EAVAKHFIAVAA
-262 NTQAAV
+262 NTEAAIE
-268 DFGIAEDNI
+268 FGIAEDNI

-292 SIGLSI
+292 SIGISI

-310 LEGAFEM
+310 LEGAYDM
-317 DEHFRTTPLE
+317 DVHFQTAPLE
-327 QNLPVILALLGVWY
+327 KNMPVILALLGIWY
-341 NNFFDADSYAVL
+341 NNFFNADTYAVL

-378 TRTGKQVDYST
+378 TRDGSYTDYST
-389 GPIVWGELGI
+389 GPILWGELGI

-423 IESLNPVGQHH
+423 VESLNPVGQHH
-434 TILLSNFFAQTQ
+434 AILLANFFAQTE
-446 ALTRGRSED
+446 ALIQGKTEDIARQELEEQGLPED
-455 EAREELKSEGLSND
+455 EIKRLLPN
-469 EIEKLAPYKVFKG
+469 KVFKG

-510 FVQGVIWE
+510 FVQGIIWN

-535 TIFKQLSARKPVDNH
+535 TIFKQLCAREPVNSH

>member
-1 MNSKHVT
+1 MS
-8 ILPLL
+8 
-13 LISKDL
+13 
-19 RMPLLDLPA
+19 LLDLPA

-36 QDVRDLH
+36 LNVRDVH
-43 MRELF
+43 MRDLF
-48 DEDEQRFEK
+48 DADPLRFEK

-70 KNRITEETIS
+70 KNRITEETIN
-80 LLTDLARESEL
+80 LLTELARESEL
-91 EKWIDKMF
+91 EKWIGKMF
-99 SGELINHTEKRAVL
+99 SGELINHTEKRAAL
-113 HTALRNRSNSPTLV
+113 HTALRNRSDSPVLV
-127 DGKDVMPEINQV
+127 DGKDVMPEIHQV
-139 LNKMEQISDTIRNGH
+139 LDRMESISNTIRHGE
-154 WKGFNGRNII
+154 WKGFSDRNII

-226 FTTQDTIE
+226 FTTQDTLE

-268 DFGIAEDNI
+268 EFGIAEENI
-277 LQMWDWVGGRYSLWS
+277 LEMWDWVGGRYSLWS

-298 AIYVGM
+298 AIYIGM

-317 DEHFRTTPLE
+317 DEHFRTAPFE
-327 QNLPVILALLGVWY
+327 KNLPVILALLGVWY
-341 NNFFDADSYAVL
+341 NNFFHADSYAVL

-378 TRTGKQVDYST
+378 TRSGKQVDYST

-423 IESLNPVGQHH
+423 IESLNPVGDHH

-446 ALTRGRSED
+446 ALTRGRTKE
-455 EAREELKSEGLSND
+455 EARVELEAEGLSAED
-469 EIEKLAPYKVFKG
+469 IDRLVPYKVFKG

>member
-1 MNSKHVT
+1 MA
-8 ILPLL
+8 LL
-13 LISKDL
+13 E
-19 RMPLLDLPA
+19 LPA

-36 QDVRDLH
+36 LDVRDVH
-43 MRELF
+43 MRDLF
-48 DEDEQRFEK
+48 DADPARFEK

-70 KNRITEETIS
+70 KNRITQETVD
-80 LLTDLARESEL
+80 LLAELARESEL
-91 EKWIDKMF
+91 EKWIEKMF
-99 SGELINHTEKRAVL
+99 SGKSINHTEKRAAL
-113 HTALRNRSNSPTLV
+113 HTALRNRKDRAIKV
-127 DGKDVMPEINQV
+127 DGQDVMPAIYQA
-139 LNKMEQISDTIRNGH
+139 LDKMQFISDTVRNGE
-154 WKGFNGRNII
+154 WQGFSGRNII

-185 RPYGKSGLRVHFVSN
+185 HPYGKSGLRVHFVSN
-200 VDPSHICDTLSNLN
+200 VDPSHICDTLRNLN

-226 FTTQDTIE
+226 FTTQDTIA

-244 ETARDE
+244 ETARD
-250 DAVAKHFIAVAA
+250 DTAVQKHFIAVAA
-262 NTQAAV
+262 NTEAAV
-268 DFGIAEDNI
+268 EFGIAEENI
-277 LQMWDWVGGRYSLWS
+277 LEMWDWVGGRYSLWS
-292 SIGLSI
+292 SIGISI
-298 AIYVGM
+298 AIYIGM

-317 DEHFRTTPLE
+317 DEHFRTAPFE
-327 QNLPVILALLGVWY
+327 KNIPVIMAMLGIWY
-341 NNFFDADSYAVL
+341 NNFFDADTYAVL

-378 TRTGKQVDYST
+378 TRSGKPTDYST
-389 GPIVWGELGI
+389 GPILWGELGI

-411 GTKLVPTDFMVP
+411 GTKLVPTDFIVP

-434 TILLSNFFAQTQ
+434 TILLANFFAQTQ
-446 ALTRGRSED
+446 ALTRGRTEEEAITELQAEGMSEED
-455 EAREELKSEGLSND
+455 INRLS
-469 EIEKLAPYKVFKG
+469 PYKVFKG

-500 SIIAMYEHKI
+500 SLIAMYEHKI

-535 TIFKQLSARKPVDNH
+535 TIFKQLCERKPVSNH